1 MTGVSAII
9 GDIHHPLGGAP
20 LAMLAAQCNKITS
33 KSPPPLADAA
43 VGKGFYP
50 WKKPEV
56 TSSVDSV
63 NMLLHVSQQR
73 SSSFVPTSSPTYVR
87 SSASLNGAAAYGND
101 LLYPSTNSSAAGH
114 QSDSSQASAYLQKM
128 HSDSA
133 WADSG
138 ISGIYSRVPGVAA
151 QSYDTWPFGLGSNLK
166 TEMTGSVNAVPS
178 FWDMHTGS
186 GNLYPDVNSPTSGI
200 HSQMSGYAGDLKLGH
215 SLGSNTGALFSTGQQ
230 LFQDPYKSM
239 YSAANELGTSSV
251 NQYLSRSGMSNLPS
265 PKSSKRYSGRATC
278 ACPNCHEAE
287 RLGPAGAHLIKKNIH
302 SCHIPGCGKVY
313 GKTSHLKAH
322 LRWHT
327 GERPFIC
334 NWLFCG
340 KRFTRSDELQ
350 RHLRT
355 HTGEKRF
362 ACPVCNKKFMRS
374 DHLAKHVKTHTDG
387 SKKSG
392 SDSDDTGNGDE
403 QSISKSM
410 SLPVEK

>member
-1 MTGVSAII
+1 
-9 GDIHHPLGGAP
+9 
-20 LAMLAAQCNKITS
+20 MLAAQCNKITS

-50 WKKPEV
+50 WKKPEH
-56 TSSVDSV
+56 SSAMDPA
-63 NMLLHVSQQR
+63 NLLFVPQQR
-73 SSSFVPTSSPTYVR
+73 SSFTSTTSPSYVR
-87 SSASLNGAAAYGND
+87 PVSSVNGSGSYGND
-101 LLYPSTNSSAAGH
+101 LLYPSVSSTSSGSHNSSDSPQAA
-114 QSDSSQASAYLQKM
+114 SYLQKM
-128 HSDSA
+128 HSETA
-133 WADSG
+133 WADTG
-138 ISGIYSRVPGVAA
+138 ISGMYSRVAGVTA
-151 QSYDTWPFGLGSNLK
+151 QHYDAWPFGLGSNLK
-166 TEMTGSVNAVPS
+166 TEVGASVNPVSP
-178 FWDMHTGS
+178 FWDMHTGT
-186 GNLYPDVNSPTSGI
+186 GNLYPDVTSPSSGL
-200 HSQMSGYAGDLKLGH
+200 HSQMSGYPGDLKLGH
-215 SLGSNTGALFSTGQQ
+215 SLSSNSGSLFSSGQQ
-230 LFQDPYKSM
+230 LFQDPYKAM
-239 YSAANELGTSSV
+239 YSSANDLGTSAV
-251 NQYLSRSGMSNLPS
+251 NPFLSRPGMTNIPS

-287 RLGPAGAHLIKKNIH
+287 RLGPAGAHLIKKNVH

-362 ACPVCNKKFMRS
+362 ACPICNKKFMRS
-374 DHLAKHVKTHTDG
+374 DHLAKHTKTHSEG
-387 SKKSG
+387 GKKSG
-392 SDSDDTGNGDE
+392 SDSEETNGDE
-403 QSISKSM
+403 ASSAKSM

>member
-1 MTGVSAII
+1 
-9 GDIHHPLGGAP
+9 
-20 LAMLAAQCNKITS
+20 MLAAQCNKITT

-50 WKKPEV
+50 WKKPE
-56 TSSVDSV
+56 SASGSAGASAMDPA
-63 NMLLHVSQQR
+63 NLLLVPQQR
-73 SSSFVPTSSPTYVR
+73 GSSFVPTSSAGYVR
-87 SSASLNGAAAYGND
+87 PSVSINGGGSYGND
-101 LLYPSTNSSAAGH
+101 LLYPSGMPGTTSSAH
-114 QSDSSQASAYLQKM
+114 NQTDSSQASAYLQKM
-128 HSDSA
+128 HSESSA
-133 WADSG
+133 WAESG
-138 ISGIYSRVPGVAA
+138 FSGMYSRVAGVTA
-151 QSYDTWPFGLGSNLK
+151 QHYDAWPFGLGSNLK
-166 TEMTGSVNAVPS
+166 TEVGSSVNTVSP
-178 FWDMHTGS
+178 FWDMHAGT
-186 GNLYPDVNSPTSGI
+186 GNLYPDVTQPGSGL
-200 HSQMSGYAGDLKLGH
+200 HSQMSSYPGELKLGH
-215 SLGSNTGALFSTGQQ
+215 SLGSNSGSLFSSGQQ

-239 YSAANELGTSSV
+239 YSSANDLGTSSV
-251 NQYLSRSGMSNLPS
+251 NPFLSRPGMSNIPS

-287 RLGPAGAHLIKKNIH
+287 RLGPAGAHLIKKNVH

-374 DHLAKHVKTHTDG
+374 DHLAKHVKTHSEG
-387 SKKSG
+387 GKKSG
-392 SDSDDTGNGDE
+392 ESDSEETNGDE
-403 QSISKSM
+403 PSKPKSM
-410 SLPVEK
+410 SLSVDK

>member
-1 MTGVSAII
+1 MMLLKIVFHPFQ
-9 GDIHHPLGGAP
+9 DIHHPLGGAP

-50 WKKPEV
+50 WKKPE
-56 TSSVDSV
+56 SSADPS
-63 NMLLHVSQQR
+63 NFLLVPQQR
-73 SSSFVPTSSPTYVR
+73 SPSFAPTSSPSYVR
-87 SSASLNGAAAYGND
+87 PSTSINGSSPYSNE
-101 LLYPSTNSSAAGH
+101 LLYPTSTTSGSH
-114 QSDSSQASAYLQKM
+114 SQSESPQASSYLPKM

-133 WADSG
+133 WTDSG
-138 ISGIYSRVPGVAA
+138 ISGMYSRVAGVSA
-151 QSYDTWPFGLGSNLK
+151 QHYDAWPFGLGSNLK
-166 TEMTGSVNAVPS
+166 TEVAGSVNPVAP
-178 FWDMHTGS
+178 FWDMHTGT
-186 GNLYPDVNSPTSGI
+186 GNLYPEMTAPTSGL
-200 HSQMSGYAGDLKLGH
+200 HSQMSSYPSDLKIGH
-215 SLGSNTGALFSTGQQ
+215 SLSSSSNSLFSTGQQ
-230 LFQDPYKSM
+230 LFQDPYKAM
-239 YSAANELGTSSV
+239 YSSPNDIGTSAVSPF
-251 NQYLSRSGMSNLPS
+251 LSRPGLSNIPS

-287 RLGPAGAHLIKKNIH
+287 RLGPAGAHLVKKNIH

-374 DHLAKHVKTHTDG
+374 DHLSKHVKTHSDG
-387 SKKSG
+387 SKKG
-392 SDSDDTGNGDE
+392 DSDSEE
-403 QSISKSM
+403 QTSTEDISNTKSLD
-410 SLPVEK
+410 SK